1 MTSPHERDDEGT
13 RRDELDP
20 DMRRFVREVGA
31 AWKAFPDL
39 SGVPPAEARRIAELV
54 RAPYTRGGPA
64 MARTMECT
72 VDTPAGAVRVR
83 VYDPGGDGL
92 KPALVYMHGGG
103 WSIFSID
110 THDRIM
116 REYAAR
122 ARSIVAGVD
131 YALSP
136 EAKYPV
142 ALEQVQG
149 VVRHLHAAGTALGI
163 DTARIALG
171 GDSAGGNLALA
182 AALALRDAGA
192 GATVRALLLN
202 YGVFTRWTSA
212 EAERRHGGPEAML
225 TAAEMDAFWSAYV
238 RDERD
243 LADPLVCPLAADLH
257 GLPSTLLVVA
267 ACDILA
273 EQSHALAQ
281 RLTGSGVDTTL
292 SVYHGAS
299 HSFLEAVATVPL
311 AERAMADASAWLAEA
326 LAAPSR

>member
-1 MTSPHERDDEGT
+1 MTPPHGRDDEVP

-20 DMRRFVREVGA
+20 DVRRFVREVGE
-31 AWKAFPDL
+31 AWRTFPDL
-39 SGVPPAEARRIAELV
+39 AGVTPAEARRIAEQV
-54 RAPYTRGGPA
+54 RAPYTRGGPV

-72 VDTPAGAVRVR
+72 VDTPGGPVRVR
-83 VYDPGGDGL
+83 VYDPGGTGL

-103 WSIFSID
+103 WTIFSID

-122 ARSIVAGVD
+122 ARCVVAGVD
-131 YALSP
+131 YALAP

-142 ALEQVQG
+142 ALEQVCG
-149 VVRHLHAAGTALGI
+149 VVRHLRDAGRALDLDAARL
-163 DTARIALG
+163 ALG

-182 AALALRDAGA
+182 ATLALRDAGE

-212 EAERRHGGPEAML
+212 EAERRHGGPGAML
-225 TAAEMDAFWSAYV
+225 TSAEMDAFWANYV
-238 RDERD
+238 RDEHD

-257 GLPSTLLVVA
+257 GLPPALLVVA

-273 EQSHALAQ
+273 EQSHELAH
-281 RLTGSGVDTTL
+281 RLTASGVDTTL

-311 AERAMADASAWLAEA
+311 AERAMADASAWLREA
-326 LAAPSR
+326 LGAPPR